1 MKLQNFKKSL
11 AVLSLG
17 LMSAG
22 AMAADLDPA
31 TLTGGITEAKPIIIA
46 VGTAIFGLV
55 GLLVAIRYAKRAAS

>member
-1 MKLQNFKKSL
+1 MKLQNFKKFL
-11 AVLSLG
+11 VALSLG

-22 AMAADLDPA
+22 AMAADLDA
-31 TLTGGITEAKPIIIA
+31 SSLTAGITEAKPVIIA

>member
-22 AMAADLDPA
+22 AMAADLDA
-31 TLTGGITEAKPIIIA
+31 SSLTAGITEAKPVIIS

>member
-11 AVLSLG
+11 VALSLG

-22 AMAADLDPA
+22 AMAADLDA
-31 TLTGGITEAKPIIIA
+31 SSLTAGITEAKPVIIA